1 MAIAKKETT
10 LVSSDGSLDISGQG
24 VTMYQKINEY
34 VKNSL
39 IEGQHYGKIPGTNK
53 PCIFKGGAEMI
64 NKEAMLIPDFEIL
77 HEKIDFD
84 TPFFAYMFK
93 CTLHKDG
100 MKVSEGFGACS
111 SKERKYL
118 SDRTDKH
125 FMFNTILKMAK
136 KRAYVDATITAWG
149 LSGIFT
155 QDMEDL
161 EATPEKEEKR
171 APEGIILPPPAER
184 LQNAINNLEIP
195 KDEFKDLRTKYFAF
209 KGIREMN
216 EEQRHAWNKS
226 QIGKKS
232 TKQWSYRDWLKAI
245 ELLVYRESK
254 LEFNVNSDNE
264 IPPDYQTPQEK
275 ALKESQNDPEAK
287 KILPHFDQ
295 KNGKIDAISAMQLKA
310 IGKLC
315 EMKAYEIKEDLAG
328 WTVDQAGQAIA
339 FLNDN

>member
-1 MAIAKKETT
+1 MATTKKEMT
-10 LVSSDGSLDISGQG
+10 LIATDGNLDISGQG

-77 HEKIDFD
+77 HEKIDFE
-84 TPFFAYMFK
+84 TPFFGYMFK

-100 MKVSEGFGACS
+100 MKVSEGFGACNTR
-111 SKERKYL
+111 ERSFS
-118 SDRTDKH
+118 SDRMDKQ
-125 FMFNTILKMAK
+125 FNWNNCMKRAK

-161 EATPEKEEKR
+161 EATPIEKENTTDQEFTNYRFNLQRKEE
-171 APEGIILPPPAER
+171 APPA
-184 LQNAINNLEIP
+184 QQ
-195 KDEFKDLRTKYFAF
+195 DEFKDLRSKYFTF
-209 KGIREMN
+209 KSIREMN

-226 QIGKKS
+226 QIGKES
-232 TKQWSYRDWLKAI
+232 TKMFTYKDWLKAI

-254 LEFNVNSDNE
+254 LEFNVSDNE
-264 IPPDYQTPQEK
+264 EIPSDYQTPQEK
-275 ALKESQNDPEAK
+275 KLRESQDDPEAK
-287 KILPHFDQ
+287 KVLPHFDQ
-295 KNGKIDAISAMQLKA
+295 KNGNNTGITNQQMKA

-315 EMKAYEIKEDLAG
+315 EMKAYEIKEDLLG
-328 WTVDQAGQAIA
+328 WTTDQAGQAIQY
-339 FLNDN
+339 LNEN